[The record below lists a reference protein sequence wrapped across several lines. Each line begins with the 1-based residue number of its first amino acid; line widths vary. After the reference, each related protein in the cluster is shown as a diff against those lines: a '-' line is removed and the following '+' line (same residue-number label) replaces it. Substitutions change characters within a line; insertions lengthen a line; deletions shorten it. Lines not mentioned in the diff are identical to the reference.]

1 MGKEF
6 FFPPLWG
13 DRSSLSQSLD
23 PLKTHIQNKKE
34 RKKVLSGFICD
45 TVGLK
50 LDLGSK

>member
-1 MGKEF
+1 MGKDI

-23 PLKTHIQNKKE
+23 PLKTHMQNKNKK
-34 RKKVLSGFICD
+34 KKVLSGFICV

-50 LDLGSK
+50 VDLGSK